1 MQLNEFNLKKKTKF
15 LIFFQEIVRPP
26 KQFYPLHI
34 PKKLQK
40 ALPYKD
46 RPKLGPIDPKKPI
59 DSNRIA
65 VINSPHEQRVSNM
78 MKMIKTNYQAKKD
91 KDKKETEVRVK
102 KFKEAKMAEEMRRL
116 KRQKEL
122 RKKICRTISK
132 MEGAKAAGKDGG
144 GAGGGKRFKKR

>member
-1 MQLNEFNLKKKTKF
+1 M
-15 LIFFQEIVRPP
+15 RPP

-34 PKKLQK
+34 PKALQK

-46 RPKLGPIDPKKPI
+46 KPKLAPIDKKKPI

-65 VINSPHEQRVSNM
+65 VIHSPHEQRVANM

-91 KDKKETEVRVK
+91 KDKIQTELRVK
-102 KFKEAKMAEEMRRL
+102 KFKESKLAEEMHRL
-116 KRQKEL
+116 KRQKVL

-132 MEGAKAAGKDGG
+132 MEGSKAAAGNGG
-144 GAGGGKRFKKR
+144 QYKKRKK

>member
-1 MQLNEFNLKKKTKF
+1 MLYF
-15 LIFFQEIVRPP
+15 LYQEIVRPP

-34 PKKLQK
+34 PKALQK

-46 RPKLGPIDPKKPI
+46 KPKMGPLNKKDPI

-65 VINSPHEQRVSNM
+65 VIHSPHEQRVANL
-78 MKMIKTNYQAKKD
+78 MKMIKTNYQAKKE
-91 KDKKETEVRVK
+91 KQKKETEVRVK
-102 KFKEAKMAEEMRRL
+102 KFKEAKQMDEMRRL

-132 MEGAKAAGKDGG
+132 MEGAKAAG
-144 GAGGGKRFKKR
+144 AGGRGKPGLKKRK